1 MADVTAYMQPK
12 ITITGDLGSGKSVV
26 SKLLQAQLGYE
37 IYSTGKV
44 QREIAARYGM
54 STLELN
60 QYAETH
66 PEIDQEIDSAFVQ
79 LNHRPEGLIVDSRL
93 AWHFMPNS
101 FRLYLSVPIAVAAAR
116 IMADPTRKGEQ
127 YKSLDQAVADIRARK
142 QSENRR
148 FLDMYGADCAN
159 MDHFDYVA
167 DTNGCTPEAVS
178 EAILQAF
185 EAWQKRPV
193 RSPESAL

>member
-60 QYAETH
+60 QYAESH
-66 PEIDQEIDSAFVQ
+66 PEIDNEIDSAFVK
-79 LNHRPEGLIVDSRL
+79 LNHHPEGFIVDSRL
-93 AWHFMPNS
+93 AWHFMPDS
-101 FRLYLSVPIAVAAAR
+101 FKLYLRVPVEVAAAR
-116 IMADPTRKGEQ
+116 IMGDPTRKGEL
-127 YKSLDQAVADIRARK
+127 YASLEQAVADITARK

-148 FLDMYGADCAN
+148 FLDKYGADCAD
-159 MDHFDYVA
+159 MSHFDYVA
-167 DTNGCTPEAVS
+167 DTNGRTPEVVA
-178 EAILQAF
+178 AGILTAF
-185 EAWQKRPV
+185 EEWKMKWAKMTAV
-193 RSPESAL
+193 E